1 MRLKDHLL
9 YWLQT
14 PFFHHS
20 TGKPLTT
27 SESIRVDNYIKQGLS
42 PFSSEPLPFNTVN
55 RLKSSNYSYDWY
67 RIISRRDSK
76 KGHWRFGD
84 VTEALQ
90 EPTFVKSRPISTNNQ
105 NNILLPLDT
114 NRHLTF
120 YRDKRDFH
128 GKNDCAIWRGAA
140 YQKHRISF
148 LEATS
153 SIGSCNVASIHH
165 RGKHFWSK
173 PPGWMSIQKQ
183 LCNKFIFAI
192 EGNDVASNLKWV
204 MGSNSIAIMPKPK
217 YETWFCESF
226 LEPGRHYIEI
236 AEDFSDVEDVLEH
249 YLNNPKVCK
258 EILDEAHLFVSPF
271 RDLTREFQIARQVVE
286 RYVEAVQ

>member
-1 MRLKDHLL
+1 MRFKDHLL
-9 YWLQT
+9 YWLKS
-14 PFFHHS
+14 PFFQYS
-20 TGKPLTT
+20 SGKPLST
-27 SESIRVDNYIKQGLS
+27 SESIRVENYLKPGLS
-42 PFSSEPLPFNTVN
+42 PFSSEPLPLNTVN
-55 RLKSSNYSYDWY
+55 RFKSSNYTYDWY
-67 RIISRRDSK
+67 RIINRRDSR
-76 KGHWRFGD
+76 KGLWLFGD
-84 VTEALQ
+84 ITEALP

-114 NRHLTF
+114 NRHLTL
-120 YRDKRDFH
+120 YRDKQDFQD
-128 GKNDCAIWRGAA
+128 KMDCAIWRGAA
-140 YQKHRISF
+140 YQQHRIAF

-153 SIGSCNVASIHH
+153 PIEICNVAGTHH
-165 RGKHFWSK
+165 KGKYFSNKSHDWI
-173 PPGWMSIQKQ
+173 PIQQQ
-183 LCNKFIFAI
+183 LGNKFIFAI

-236 AEDFSDVEDVLEH
+236 AEDFSDVADVIEY
-249 YLNNPKVCK
+249 YLHNPKLCK